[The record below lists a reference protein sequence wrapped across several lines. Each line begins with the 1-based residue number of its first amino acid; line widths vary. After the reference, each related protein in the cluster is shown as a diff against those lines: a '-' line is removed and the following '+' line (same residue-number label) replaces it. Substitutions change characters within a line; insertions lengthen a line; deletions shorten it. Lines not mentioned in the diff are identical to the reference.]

1 MKLTKIKEFV
11 KNRNSD
17 EEIQKSISLYEQGKN
32 EENISKRNKLYLE
45 SVHKY
50 NRNLDG
56 LFELV
61 KYHRLKGEFG

>member
-45 SVHKY
+45 SFHKY

-61 KYHRLKGEFG
+61 K